1 MRLSSL
7 ATVVGFLALAATAG
21 ASTPAAKP
29 AAPAKPAWASG
40 HLGSVDT
47 ATKSVVVKQGK
58 HEMTFQLAPDA
69 TVTMGKTTI
78 QAADPILHTIAGGE
92 QEDRCLALQ
101 AQAAEHFPAVQGWQH
116 HVEDDGI
123 VLGQFRLEQAFG
135 SIGATV
141 YRVAFVAK
149 GTQQAGQQIRLI
161 FHNQQT
167 HVVIGNFTSTRL
179 KRR

>member
-1 MRLSSL
+1 MRLFSL
-7 ATVVGFLALAATAG
+7 ATVGFLALAATAG

-78 QAADPILHTIAGGE
+78 QAADLATDIGKPVKVRYTVNGASKLA
-92 QEDRCLALQ
+92 DRVEITE
-101 AQAAEHFPAVQGWQH
+101 AAKPA
-116 HVEDDGI
+116 
-123 VLGQFRLEQAFG
+123 
-135 SIGATV
+135 AT
-141 YRVAFVAK
+141 AK
-149 GTQQAGQQIRLI
+149 
-161 FHNQQT
+161 
-167 HVVIGNFTSTRL
+167 
-179 KRR
+179 KK